1 MHGFTV
7 GVALLSRMP
16 SPFNTKPG
24 DYPKASALATYQAKT
39 SASVTSLRHEQI
51 ALDHYARTLLV
62 WLDGQSS
69 RANLKARLHQ
79 QFLEL
84 PTQAFDLLLE
94 GLMKAGLLTRQH

>member
-7 GVALLSRMP
+7 GVALLSRKP

-51 ALDHYARTLLV
+51 ALDHYARTLL
-62 WLDGQSS
+62 GN
-69 RANLKARLHQ
+69 RTARPH
-79 QFLEL
+79 
-84 PTQAFDLLLE
+84 
-94 GLMKAGLLTRQH
+94 RQLVAAMI